1 MRGSRFINRIL
12 GGLSTRESR
21 RGAIPRSFSRFFSYA
36 RRRTRDAVPADIN
49 YCGVPDPAQKVQ
61 RCPLEIISAAGRRR
75 CLPTDFV
82 FFDFSSLFSLPRPLR
97 SLRGSPRSFSPLPP
111 LLLPSIS
118 SVEPADRTCHRSS
131 FHPRHDACLSTPW
144 TGPTFYRDHLPPLSL
159 LPRSFCPLLVFPFFF
174 PSSPS
179 RFIPLSLSSFNFP
192 PIEMKTKLGG
202 IPLPPVVF
210 DNNST

>member
-1 MRGSRFINRIL
+1 MK
-12 GGLSTRESR
+12 GLSRREPR
-21 RGAIPRSFSRFFSYA
+21 RGAIPRSFSRFFSDA
-36 RRRTRDAVPADIN
+36 RRRTRDALPADIN
-49 YCGVPDPAQKVQ
+49 YCGVPDPVQKMQ

-97 SLRGSPRSFSPLPP
+97 SSLRGSPRSFSPPP
-111 LLLPSIS
+111 PPPLPSIS

-159 LPRSFCPLLVFPFFF
+159 LPRSFCPRLVFPFFF
-174 PSSPS
+174 PS
-179 RFIPLSLSSFNFP
+179 RFIPASISRSLLSSSSSSNFP
-192 PIEMKTKLGG
+192 PIEMKTKREEYLSSVSRC
-202 IPLPPVVF
+202 LR
-210 DNNST
+210 

>member
-97 SLRGSPRSFSPLPP
+97 SLRAHRALFLPT
-111 LLLPSIS
+111 LL
-118 SVEPADRTCHRSS
+118 
-131 FHPRHDACLSTPW
+131 
-144 TGPTFYRDHLPPLSL
+144 
-159 LPRSFCPLLVFPFFF
+159 FFF
-174 PSSPS
+174 PRSARSNRLIVLVTGPRSTHATTLAFLRRGPVQLFIATTCLPSPSSPVPS
-179 RFIPLSLSSFNFP
+179 APFGLSLFLPVLSVPIHPALSFLF
-192 PIEMKTKLGG
+192 
-202 IPLPPVVF
+202 
-210 DNNST
+210 